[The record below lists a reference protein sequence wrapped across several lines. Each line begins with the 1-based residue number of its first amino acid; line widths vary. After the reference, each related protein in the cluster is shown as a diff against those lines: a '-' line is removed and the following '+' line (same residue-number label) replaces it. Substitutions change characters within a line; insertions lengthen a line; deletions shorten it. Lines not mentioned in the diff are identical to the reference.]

1 MAGKDSELTYV
12 LKQFKMQNLKKHHV
26 VRVTGDKAQCL
37 LSKMRS
43 VIGDSTRINLGRLT
57 VKVNKK

>member
-1 MAGKDSELTYV
+1 MAGKDSVLTYV
-12 LKQFKMQNLKKHHV
+12 LKQFKMQNLKKHL

-43 VIGDSTRINLGRLT
+43 VIGDSTPINLGRLS